1 MAETKSYGMVHK
13 LKIELRGKATF
24 YGAWGDEEKPNRGG
38 MPDMSGRQPILA
50 VGPEDELRL
59 SGCHLE
65 KEIAGRV
72 IDEVLKSC

>member
-13 LKIELRGKATF
+13 L
-24 YGAWGDEEKPNRGG
+24 EEKPNRGG
-38 MPDMSGRQPILA
+38 TPDMSGRQPILA